1 MNPNR
6 LVESWVNGRA
16 SVGSEGLS
24 IAPKTGIDPS
34 EKLRQA
40 YHWIAQNAIYSLHAD
55 IAFGD
60 TLNCG
65 DGRQQIELAKGDSY
79 SSFILLPLLTLATS
93 RRMVIIGAPGR
104 GKTTIATLMAL
115 LSGSPLPEVRRHIQ
129 HGHPQLTVADL
140 LGSPLPSDLV
150 KAERI
155 KDVQVSWRSWIK
167 QRVKIIDEYNR
178 IPTKTQSSL
187 LSLLSEGYAEMYE
200 QTVVCGPSAWFLTA
214 NDDIGG
220 GTFPVIEALRDRI
233 DIAVR
238 CTPFHSRCIS
248 SLDARISNA
257 QEAVDF
263 VPSSI
268 VFTDAELEAAGR
280 TIRAIAFP
288 PDVQSV
294 VGFMMGQLDF
304 CLRAS
309 DQLEY
314 KNKDTLHLA
323 GKRVSQVCNE
333 DCPLD
338 KNENSCTQTENG
350 VSARTYQTMI
360 HFAKAL
366 ACFRGRKEV
375 SLDDVRQLLPW
386 ILHEKLQPNIASSF
400 FQKQEN
406 QALLTDRVSWIR
418 RLLDEAVSQYAAYLP
433 IREPIEELIQQVD
446 AGSLLSPVEVRNLL
460 DRIRRHIEQVLAG
473 QEFNGPVYEDLL
485 LLKSL
490 YSRCQSRLN
499 QLEGKSPADHP

>member
-200 QTVVCGPSAWFLTA
+200 QTVVCGTSAWFLTA
-214 NDDIGG
+214 NDDVGG
-220 GTFPVIEALRDRI
+220 GTFPVIEALKDRI
-233 DIAVR
+233 DVVVR
-238 CTPFHSRCIS
+238 CTPFHAPG
-248 SLDARISNA
+248 LDALIERIASGRSP
-257 QEAVDF
+257 EEF
-263 VPSSI
+263 IPSELCFSH
-268 VFTDAELEAAGR
+268 AELDAADQE
-280 TIRAIAFP
+280 IRAI
-288 PDVQSV
+288 
-294 VGFMMGQLDF
+294 
-304 CLRAS
+304 
-309 DQLEY
+309 
-314 KNKDTLHLA
+314 
-323 GKRVSQVCNE
+323 
-333 DCPLD
+333 
-338 KNENSCTQTENG
+338 
-350 VSARTYQTMI
+350 
-360 HFAKAL
+360 
-366 ACFRGRKEV
+366 
-375 SLDDVRQLLPW
+375 
-386 ILHEKLQPNIASSF
+386 
-400 FQKQEN
+400 
-406 QALLTDRVSWIR
+406 
-418 RLLDEAVSQYAAYLP
+418 P
-433 IREPIEELIQQVD
+433 IP
-446 AGSLLSPVEVRNLL
+446 
-460 DRIRRHIEQVLAG
+460 
-473 QEFNGPVYEDLL
+473 
-485 LLKSL
+485 
-490 YSRCQSRLN
+490 
-499 QLEGKSPADHP
+499 